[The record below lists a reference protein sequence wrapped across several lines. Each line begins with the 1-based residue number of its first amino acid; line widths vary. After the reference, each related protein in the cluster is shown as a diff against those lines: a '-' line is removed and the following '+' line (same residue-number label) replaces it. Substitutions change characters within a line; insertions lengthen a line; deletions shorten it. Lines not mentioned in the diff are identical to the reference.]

1 MSAIAQASRPASL
14 NRRRRVRQKVHAP
27 AYASFG
33 GASTGGML
41 DLHEVLN
48 ISEIGVAVQCP
59 APMEINQQVDMHLD
73 LAEASEQISV
83 TARVVWS
90 DSTGRAGLGFPA
102 LADSARQRLREW
114 LFLNAMASASNAASS
129 DARQSTASNNSA
141 LRPNY
146 TDTLSAASAV
156 QREAESLGSDL
167 EAVLFLVASR
177 SQSLLRA
184 SGAAIALAAGDPGVM
199 ICRASAGASAPPV
212 GATLQVGSGF
222 SGECVRTG
230 RMLRC
235 EDAETDALVDRG
247 SCRALGIRSILAVPV
262 RMGEKVIG
270 LLEVFSAEAGAFGEN
285 DGTVLQRFAE
295 TILAAIK
302 RAARESFPPPPP
314 PKPFVAP
321 PGSVLFAYP
330 PEESKKKDERQ
341 GEKENEHEHGKT
353 DQKNELAA
361 SANDDKVGGIH
372 LPLANLYLLIGTA
385 ATIFLVL
392 GFILAPWIQPWI
404 QRKFQVRERGEEQ
417 TVLASSKAP
426 ADATKS
432 ASFNLAGDSGNLDS
446 GNLDQLL
453 VLARRGN
460 AAAENALGLLYAEG
474 DEKQAV
480 VPDEAEAARWF
491 SSAAEHGN
499 VPAQSKLGSLYWS
512 GRGVP
517 QDSNR
522 AYFWTVLARAS
533 GDDASKVLAPFI
545 AARLTLAQRAAI
557 EQQAEQ
563 WLQQH
568 ESTKPRPGH

>member
-1 MSAIAQASRPASL
+1 
-14 NRRRRVRQKVHAP
+14 
-27 AYASFG
+27 
-33 GASTGGML
+33 ML
-41 DLHEVLN
+41 ELHEVLN

-59 APMEINQQVDMHLD
+59 SPMEIDQQVDMCLD
-73 LAEASEQISV
+73 LVEAGGQISV

-90 DSTGRAGLGFPA
+90 DLTGRAGLGFPA
-102 LADSARQRLREW
+102 LAGAGRQRLREW

-129 DARQSTASNNSA
+129 AVPRSIAPNNSA

-184 SGAAIALAAGDPGVM
+184 SGAAIALPASDPGLM
-199 ICRASAGASAPPV
+199 ICRASAGPIAPPV
-212 GATLQVGSGF
+212 GANLQVGSGF

-230 RMLRC
+230 RTLRC
-235 EDAETDALVDRG
+235 DDAETDALADRE
-247 SCRALGIRSILAVPV
+247 SCRALGIRSMLAVPV

-270 LLEVFSAEAGAFGEN
+270 LIEVFSAEAGAFDEN
-285 DGTVLQRFAE
+285 DSTVLQRFAE

-302 RAARESFPPPPP
+302 RAARESLTPPE
-314 PKPFVAP
+314 PKPFVAQ

-330 PEESKKKDERQ
+330 PEESQEKDEKP
-341 GEKENEHEHGKT
+341 GKNENEHGKIVREI
-353 DQKNELAA
+353 KLAA
-361 SANDDKVGGIH
+361 SADDDTDNDKVGGIR

-392 GFILAPWIQPWI
+392 GFLLAPWIQPWI
-404 QRKFQVRERGEEQ
+404 QRKFHVIDRSGEP

-426 ADATKS
+426 ADAVKS
-432 ASFNLAGDSGNLDS
+432 DVAADS

-453 VLARRGN
+453 VLARRGDP
-460 AAAENALGLLYAEG
+460 AAENALGLLYAEG

-480 VPDEAEAARWF
+480 IPDETEAARWF
-491 SSAAEHGN
+491 TRSAEHGN
-499 VPAQSKLGSLYWS
+499 VSAQSKLGSLYWS

-533 GDDASKVLAPFI
+533 GDDASKALAPFI
-545 AARLTLAQRAAI
+545 ASRLTLAQRAAI

-568 ESTKPRPGH
+568 ESTKPQPGR

>member
-1 MSAIAQASRPASL
+1 MSAIAQASRPVSL

-27 AYASFG
+27 AYASFS
-33 GASTGGML
+33 GAFRSEML

-48 ISEIGVAVQCP
+48 ISEIGVSVQCP
-59 APMEINQQVDMHLD
+59 SPMEIGQQLDMCLD
-73 LAEASEQISV
+73 LVEASGQISV

-102 LADSARQRLREW
+102 LVDSDRQRLQEW

-129 DARQSTASNNSA
+129 AAPPRSIAPNNST

-184 SGAAIALAAGDPGVM
+184 SGAAIALPASNPGLM
-199 ICRASAGASAPPV
+199 ICRASAGPIAPPV
-212 GATLQVGSGF
+212 GANLQVGSGF

-230 RMLRC
+230 RTLRC
-235 EDAETDALVDRG
+235 DDAEIDALVDRE
-247 SCRALGIRSILAVPV
+247 SCRALGIRSLLAAPV

-270 LLEVFSAEAGAFGEN
+270 LIEVFSAEAGAFGEN
-285 DGTVLQRFAE
+285 DSTVLQRFAE

-302 RAARESFPPPPP
+302 RAARESLTPPA
-314 PKPFVAP
+314 PKPFVAQ

-330 PEESKKKDERQ
+330 PEESNKESKKKVEHQ
-341 GEKENEHEHGKT
+341 GDNENEYGKT
-353 DQKNELAA
+353 DRETKLAA
-361 SANDDKVGGIH
+361 DDDDDKVGGIR

-392 GFILAPWIQPWI
+392 GFLLAPWIQPWI
-404 QRKFQVRERGEEQ
+404 QRKFQGRERGGEQ

-426 ADATKS
+426 ADAVKS
-432 ASFNLAGDSGNLDS
+432 DLAADS

-453 VLARRGN
+453 TLARRGDP
-460 AAAENALGLLYAEG
+460 AAENAVGLLYAEG

-480 VPDEAEAARWF
+480 IPDEAEAARWF
-491 SSAAEHGN
+491 TSAAEHGD

-533 GDDASKVLAPFI
+533 GDEASKALAPFI
-545 AARLTLAQRAAI
+545 ATRLTLAQRAAI

-568 ESTKPRPGH
+568 ESAKPQAGH

>member
-1 MSAIAQASRPASL
+1 
-14 NRRRRVRQKVHAP
+14 
-27 AYASFG
+27 
-33 GASTGGML
+33 ML

-48 ISEIGVAVQCP
+48 ISEIGVSVQCP
-59 APMEINQQVDMHLD
+59 SPMEIGQQLDMCLD
-73 LAEASEQISV
+73 LVEASGQISV
-83 TARVVWS
+83 TARVMWS

-102 LADSARQRLREW
+102 LVGPARQRLREW

-129 DARQSTASNNSA
+129 AALPRSIAPTNST

-167 EAVLFLVASR
+167 EAVLCLVASR

-184 SGAAIALAAGDPGVM
+184 SGAAIALPASNPGLM
-199 ICRASAGASAPPV
+199 ICRASAGPIAPPV
-212 GATLQVGSGF
+212 GTNLQVGSGF

-235 EDAETDALVDRG
+235 DDAETDVLADRE
-247 SCRALGIRSILAVPV
+247 SCRALGIRSMLAAPV

-270 LLEVFSAEAGAFGEN
+270 LIEVFSAEAGAFGEN
-285 DGTVLQRFAE
+285 DSTVLQRFAE

-302 RAARESFPPPPP
+302 RAARESLTPPAS
-314 PKPFVAP
+314 KPFVAQ

-330 PEESKKKDERQ
+330 PEESKKKDE
-341 GEKENEHEHGKT
+341 ENDENENEHGQT
-353 DQKNELAA
+353 DREIEMGA
-361 SANDDKVGGIH
+361 SADDDDDDKVGGIR

-392 GFILAPWIQPWI
+392 GFLLAPWIQPWI
-404 QRKFQVRERGEEQ
+404 QRKFQGRERGGEQ

-426 ADATKS
+426 ADAVKS
-432 ASFNLAGDSGNLDS
+432 DLAADS

-453 VLARRGN
+453 TLARRGDP
-460 AAAENALGLLYAEG
+460 AAENAVGLLYAEG

-480 VPDEAEAARWF
+480 IPDEAEAARWF
-491 SSAAEHGN
+491 TSAAEHGN

-533 GDDASKVLAPFI
+533 GDEASKALAPFI

-568 ESTKPRPGH
+568 ESTKPQAGH

>member
-1 MSAIAQASRPASL
+1 
-14 NRRRRVRQKVHAP
+14 
-27 AYASFG
+27 
-33 GASTGGML
+33 ML

-59 APMEINQQVDMHLD
+59 SPMEIDQQVDMCLD
-73 LAEASEQISV
+73 LVEAGGQISV

-90 DSTGRAGLGFPA
+90 DLSGRAGLGFPA
-102 LADSARQRLREW
+102 LVGPARQRLREW

-129 DARQSTASNNSA
+129 AAPRPIAPINSP

-184 SGAAIALAAGDPGVM
+184 SGAAIALPASDPGLM
-199 ICRASAGASAPPV
+199 ICRASAGPIAPPV
-212 GATLQVGSGF
+212 GANLQVGSGF

-230 RMLRC
+230 RTLRC
-235 EDAETDALVDRG
+235 DDAETDALADRE
-247 SCRALGIRSILAVPV
+247 SCRALGIRSMLAVPV

-270 LLEVFSAEAGAFGEN
+270 LIEVFSAEAGAFGEN
-285 DGTVLQRFAE
+285 DSTVLQRFAE

-302 RAARESFPPPPP
+302 RAARESLTPPE
-314 PKPFVAP
+314 PKPFVAR

-330 PEESKKKDERQ
+330 PEESKREDDKQ
-341 GEKENEHEHGKT
+341 GNNEYDGKT
-353 DQKNELAA
+353 DREIEMAA
-361 SANDDKVGGIH
+361 SANNDTDNDKVGGIR

-392 GFILAPWIQPWI
+392 GFLLAPWIQPWI
-404 QRKFQVRERGEEQ
+404 QRKFHVRDRGGEQ

-426 ADATKS
+426 ADAAKS
-432 ASFNLAGDSGNLDS
+432 DLAADSGNLDS

-453 VLARRGN
+453 VLARQGN
-460 AAAENALGLLYAEG
+460 PAAENALGLLYAEG
-474 DEKQAV
+474 DEKQV
-480 VPDEAEAARWF
+480 VISDEAEAARWF
-491 SSAAEHGN
+491 TNAAEHGN

-533 GDDASKVLAPFI
+533 GDQASKALAPFI

-568 ESTKPRPGH
+568 ESTKPQAGH